1 MIMKL
6 NRLFNDA
13 SPIEIKEFMTDSR
26 LQLKH
31 SLFFCLKGMVH
42 DGHNFIAQAVNN
54 GAVAV
59 VYSDDIDFIEGIEY
73 IKVDNVIYELNRTA
87 SIFFHNPSAKLNMI
101 GVTGTNG
108 KSTIAKTIK
117 ELYSLWKPCGYSG
130 TISIEY
136 GVNKEKPDFTTD
148 ETVPTLKML
157 RRMIKSNMQACVLEV
172 SSQGLDQHRVDA
184 LKFDVTIFT
193 NLTHDHLDYHGN
205 LENYYQAKKRLFS
218 LIKPKGCAIINIDD
232 PYGARLFNEINSRK
246 YSYSIY
252 EDADYQ
258 AKDIVLSPLST
269 KFTLIVQGMT
279 YYLETN
285 FVSEF
290 NLSNLLAIIAA
301 LHQSGFSIDEI
312 SKHLHQLPQVDGRME
327 VIQEG
332 QSFNV
337 IVDYAHTPDGFEK
350 IYQFAQ
356 SITSPNNKII
366 SVFGSAGK
374 RDSKKRPILG
384 SISDKYCQMIVLTEE
399 DPRNESALQIAQ
411 EIATGIKENNYIIV
425 LDRYDAILQALEL
438 ANKNDTVLILA
449 KGNER
454 YITRQFGKEYWMG
467 DDAATIDI
475 LRKVIV
481 QKEEQNDLQP
491 IY

>member
-1 MIMKL
+1 MKL
-6 NRLFNDA
+6 NRLFKDA
-13 SPIEIKEFMTDSR
+13 TPLDIKEFMTDSR
-26 LQLKH
+26 VELKK

-42 DGHNFIAQAVNN
+42 DGHTFVNQAIKN
-54 GAVAV
+54 GAVAI
-59 VYSDDIDFIEGIEY
+59 VYSDDIEFVEGIEY
-73 IKVDNVIYELNRTA
+73 IKVENVVQELNRVA
-87 SIFFHNPSAKLNMI
+87 AIFFQNPSQKLNLI

-117 ELYSLWKPCGYSG
+117 ELYSLWSPCGYSG

-136 GVNKEKPDFTTD
+136 GPNKEKPDFTTD
-148 ETVPTLKML
+148 ETVPLLKML
-157 RRMIKSNMQACVLEV
+157 NRMIKANMKAAALEI

-184 LKFDVTIFT
+184 LNFDIAIFT

-205 LENYYQAKKRLFS
+205 LESYFQAKKRLFT

-232 PYGARLFNEINSRK
+232 AYGARLFNEIETRK
-246 YSYSIY
+246 YSYSIH
-252 EDADYQ
+252 ETADYQ
-258 AKDIVLSPLST
+258 AKDIELSALST
-269 KFTLIVQGMT
+269 KFTLIVQDVE
-279 YYLETN
+279 YQLETN

-290 NLSNLLAIIAA
+290 NLSNLLAVIAS
-301 LHQSGFSIDEI
+301 LHQSGFTIEQVASQLT
-312 SKHLHQLPQVDGRME
+312 HLPQVDGRME

-350 IYQFAQ
+350 IYQFAD
-356 SITSPNNKII
+356 SITPQNNKII

-384 SISDKYCQMIVLTEE
+384 SISDKYCQMIILTEE

-411 EIATGIKENNYIIV
+411 EISNGIKQNNFIIV

-467 DDAATIDI
+467 DDAATKDI
-475 LRKVIV
+475 LKKYIV
-481 QKEEQNDLQP
+481 QKEEQ
-491 IY
+491 I

>member
-1 MIMKL
+1 MKL
-6 NRLFNDA
+6 NRLFKEA

-26 LQLKH
+26 VELKK

-42 DGHNFIAQAVNN
+42 DGHHFISQAINN
-54 GAVAV
+54 GAIAI
-59 VYSDDIDFIEGIEY
+59 VYSDEIEFVDGIEY
-73 IKVDNVIYELNRTA
+73 IKVDSVIDELNRTA
-87 SIFFHNPSAKLNMI
+87 AIFFHNPSAKLNMI

-117 ELYSLWKPCGYSG
+117 EIYSLWQACGYSG

-157 RRMIKSNMQACVLEV
+157 RRMIKADMKACALEV

-184 LKFDVTIFT
+184 LKFDVAIFT

-205 LENYYQAKKRLFS
+205 LENYYQAKKKLFS
-218 LIKPKGCAIINIDD
+218 LVKSKGCSIINVDD
-232 PYGARLFNEINSRK
+232 PYGLRLYNEINTRK

-252 EDADYQ
+252 QEADYQ
-258 AKDIVLSPLST
+258 AKDFILSPLST
-269 KFTLIVQGMT
+269 KFTLVVQNQEFQ
-279 YYLETN
+279 LETN

-290 NLSNLLAIIAA
+290 NLSNLLAVIAA
-301 LHQSGFSIDEI
+301 LHQSGFALEQITEQLA
-312 SKHLHQLPQVDGRME
+312 HLPQVDGRME

-332 QSFNV
+332 QNFNV

-356 SITSPNNKII
+356 SITSANNKII

-384 SISDKYCQMIVLTEE
+384 SISDKYCQMIILTEE
-399 DPRNESALQIAQ
+399 DPRSESALQIAQ
-411 EIATGIKENNYIIV
+411 EIAIGIKENNYIIV
-425 LDRYDAILQALEL
+425 LDRYDAISQALEL
-438 ANKNDTVLILA
+438 ANQNDTVLILA

-454 YITRQFGKEYWMG
+454 YIIRQYGKEYWMG
-467 DDAATIDI
+467 DDAATVDI

-481 QKEEQNDLQP
+481 HKEEQDELQS

>member
-1 MIMKL
+1 MKL

-13 SPIEIKEFMTDSR
+13 PAIEIKEFMTDSR
-26 LQLKH
+26 IEQKN

-42 DGHNFIAQAVNN
+42 DGHHFVHQAIKN
-54 GAVAV
+54 GAIAIVH
-59 VYSDDIDFIEGIEY
+59 SEEIDKVDGIEY
-73 IKVDNVIYELNRTA
+73 IKVNNVIDELNRSA
-87 SIFFHNPSAKLNMI
+87 SIFFHNPSSKLLMF

-117 ELYSLWKPCGYSG
+117 ELLCNWKPSGYSG

-136 GVNKEKPDFTTD
+136 GIHKEKPDFTTD

-157 RRMIKSNMQACVLEV
+157 RRMLKADMEACALEV

-184 LKFDVTIFT
+184 LRFDVAIFT

-205 LENYYQAKKRLFS
+205 LENYYQAKKKLFS
-218 LIKPKGCAIINIDD
+218 LVKPKGCSIVNIDD
-232 PYGARLFNEINSRK
+232 PYGARLFSEINTRK

-252 EDADYQ
+252 NEADYQ
-258 AKDIVLSPLST
+258 AKDIILSPLST
-269 KFTLIVQGMT
+269 KFTLIVSGKEYQ
-279 YYLETN
+279 LETN

-290 NLSNLLAIIAA
+290 NLSNLLAVIAS
-301 LHQSGFSIDEI
+301 LHQNGISIEDMTDYLN
-312 SKHLHQLPQVDGRME
+312 KLPQVDGRME

-332 QSFNV
+332 QKFNV

-350 IYQFAQ
+350 IFEFAQ

-384 SISDKYCQMIVLTEE
+384 SISDKYCQMIILTEE

-411 EIATGIKENNYIIV
+411 EIANGIKENNYIIV
-425 LDRYDAILQALEL
+425 LDRYDAISQALEL
-438 ANKNDTVLILA
+438 ANTNDTVLILA

-454 YITRQFGKEYWMG
+454 YITRQYGKEYWMG
-467 DDAATIDI
+467 DDAAAIDI

>member
-1 MIMKL
+1 MKL
-6 NRLFNDA
+6 NRLFNEA

-26 LQLKH
+26 LELKN

-42 DGHNFIAQAVNN
+42 DGHHFISQAIEK
-54 GAVAV
+54 GAIAI
-59 VYSDDIDFIEGIEY
+59 VYSDDIEFVEGIEY
-73 IKVDNVIYELNRTA
+73 IKVDNVIHELNRTA
-87 SIFFHNPSAKLNMI
+87 SIFFHNPSAKLNLI

-117 ELYSLWKPCGYSG
+117 EIYSLWQPCGYSG

-136 GVNKEKPDFTTD
+136 GVHKEKPDFTTD

-157 RRMIKSNMQACVLEV
+157 RRMIKADMKACALEV

-184 LKFDVTIFT
+184 LKFDITIFT

-205 LENYYQAKKRLFS
+205 LENYYQAKKKLFS
-218 LIKPKGCAIINIDD
+218 LIKPKGCAIVNIDD
-232 PYGARLFNEINSRK
+232 SYGIRLFNEINTRK

-252 EDADYQ
+252 QEADYQ
-258 AKDIVLSPLST
+258 AKDIVLSALST
-269 KFTLIVQGMT
+269 KFTLIVQNT
-279 YYLETN
+279 EYLCETN

-301 LHQSGFSIDEI
+301 LHQSGFSIEQI
-312 SKHLHQLPQVDGRME
+312 TEQLSLLPQVDGRME

-332 QSFNV
+332 QNFNV

-350 IYQFAQ
+350 IYQFAR
-356 SITSPNNKII
+356 SITSSNNKII

-384 SISDKYCQMIVLTEE
+384 SISDKYCQMIILTEE
-399 DPRNESALQIAQ
+399 DPRSESALQIAQ
-411 EIATGIKENNYIIV
+411 EIASGIKENNYIIV
-425 LDRYDAILQALEL
+425 LDRYDAISQALEL

-454 YITRQFGKEYWMG
+454 YITRQYGKEYWMG

-481 QKEEQNDLQP
+481 QEEEQNDLQP
-491 IY
+491 VY

>member
-1 MIMKL
+1 
-6 NRLFNDA
+6 
-13 SPIEIKEFMTDSR
+13 
-26 LQLKH
+26 
-31 SLFFCLKGMVH
+31 V
-42 DGHNFIAQAVNN
+42 
-54 GAVAV
+54 
-59 VYSDDIDFIEGIEY
+59 EGIEY
-73 IKVDNVIYELNRTA
+73 IKVENVVQELNRVA
-87 SIFFHNPSAKLNMI
+87 AIFFKHPSHKLNLI

-117 ELYSLWKPCGYSG
+117 ELYSLWSPCGYSG

-136 GVNKEKPDFTTD
+136 GPNKEKPDFTTD
-148 ETVPTLKML
+148 ETVPLLKML
-157 RRMIKSNMQACVLEV
+157 NRMIKANMKAAALEI

-184 LKFDVTIFT
+184 LNFDIGIFT

-205 LENYYQAKKRLFS
+205 LESYFQAKKRLFT
-218 LIKPKGCAIINIDD
+218 LIKPKGCSIINIDD
-232 PYGARLFNEINSRK
+232 TYGARLFNEIETRK
-246 YSYSIY
+246 YSYSIH
-252 EDADYQ
+252 EKADYQ
-258 AKDIVLSPLST
+258 AKDIELNALST
-269 KFTLIVQGMT
+269 KFTLIVDNVE
-279 YYLETN
+279 YPLETN

-290 NLSNLLAIIAA
+290 NLSNLLAVIAS
-301 LHQSGFSIDEI
+301 LHQSGFSLEQIT
-312 SKHLHQLPQVDGRME
+312 SQLNNLPQVDGRME

-350 IYQFAQ
+350 IYQFAD
-356 SITSPNNKII
+356 SITPANNKII

-384 SISDKYCQMIVLTEE
+384 SISDRYCQMIILTEE

-411 EIATGIKENNYIIV
+411 EISTGIKQNNFIIV

-467 DDAATIDI
+467 DDSAAKDI
-475 LRKVIV
+475 LKKFIV
-481 QKEEQNDLQP
+481 QKEEQL
-491 IY
+491 

>member
-1 MIMKL
+1 
-6 NRLFNDA
+6 
-13 SPIEIKEFMTDSR
+13 
-26 LQLKH
+26 
-31 SLFFCLKGMVH
+31 V
-42 DGHNFIAQAVNN
+42 
-54 GAVAV
+54 
-59 VYSDDIDFIEGIEY
+59 EGIEY
-73 IKVDNVIYELNRTA
+73 IKVENVVQELNRVA
-87 SIFFHNPSAKLNMI
+87 AIFFKHPSHKLNLI

-117 ELYSLWKPCGYSG
+117 ELYSLWSPCGYSG

-136 GVNKEKPDFTTD
+136 GPNKEKPDFTTD
-148 ETVPTLKML
+148 ETVPLLKML
-157 RRMIKSNMQACVLEV
+157 NRMIKANMKAAALEI

-184 LKFDVTIFT
+184 LNFDIGIFT

-205 LENYYQAKKRLFS
+205 LESYFQAKKRLFT
-218 LIKPKGCAIINIDD
+218 LIKPKGCSIINIDD
-232 PYGARLFNEINSRK
+232 TYGARLFNEIETRK
-246 YSYSIY
+246 YSYSIH
-252 EDADYQ
+252 EKADYQ
-258 AKDIVLSPLST
+258 AKDIELNALST
-269 KFTLIVQGMT
+269 KFTLIVDNVE
-279 YYLETN
+279 YPLETN

-290 NLSNLLAIIAA
+290 NLSNLLAVIAS
-301 LHQSGFSIDEI
+301 LHQSGFSLEQIT
-312 SKHLHQLPQVDGRME
+312 SQLNNLPQVDGRME

-350 IYQFAQ
+350 IYQFAD
-356 SITSPNNKII
+356 SITPANNKII

-384 SISDKYCQMIVLTEE
+384 SISDKYCQMIILTEE

-411 EIATGIKENNYIIV
+411 EISTGIKQNNFIIV

-467 DDAATIDI
+467 DDSAAKDI
-475 LRKVIV
+475 LKKFIV
-481 QKEEQNDLQP
+481 QKEEQL
-491 IY
+491 

>member
-1 MIMKL
+1 MKL
-6 NRLFNDA
+6 NRLFKDVA
-13 SPIEIKEFMTDSR
+13 PIEIKDFMTDSR
-26 LQLKH
+26 TELKN

-42 DGHNFIAQAVNN
+42 DGHSFIEQAIKN
-54 GAVAV
+54 GAIAV
-59 VYSDDIDFIEGIEY
+59 VYSDPIEFKTGIVY
-73 IKVDNVIYELNRTA
+73 IKVDNVIQELNRVA
-87 SIFFHNPSAKLNMI
+87 AIFFQNPSQKLNLI

-117 ELYSLWKPCGYSG
+117 EIYSVFSPCGYSG

-136 GVNKEKPDFTTD
+136 GLNREKPDFTTD
-148 ETVPTLKML
+148 ETVPMLKML
-157 RRMIKSNMQACVLEV
+157 KRMLKSGMKAAALEI

-184 LKFDVTIFT
+184 LKFDIAIFT

-205 LENYYQAKKRLFS
+205 LENYFQAKKRLFS
-218 LIKPKGCAIINIDD
+218 LVKPKGCSIINIDD
-232 PYGARLFNEINSRK
+232 PYGARLFNEINTRK
-246 YSYSIY
+246 YSFSIN
-252 EDADYQ
+252 EAADYQ
-258 AKDIVLSPLST
+258 AKDIQLSALST
-269 KFTLIVQGMT
+269 KFTLVVNEKE

-290 NLSNLLAIIAA
+290 NLSNLLAVIAS
-301 LHQSGFSIDEI
+301 LHQSGFSIEEI
-312 SKHLHQLPQVDGRME
+312 SSQLNCLPQVDGRME

-332 QSFNV
+332 QNFNV

-350 IYQFAQ
+350 IYQFAS
-356 SITSPNNKII
+356 SITAPNNKII

-399 DPRNESALQIAQ
+399 DPRNESALHIAQ
-411 EIATGIKENNYIIV
+411 EIAMGIKNNNHIIV

-475 LRKVIV
+475 LRKKNV
-481 QKEEQNDLQP
+481 QKEEQDDIQS
-491 IY
+491 IH

>member
-1 MIMKL
+1 MKL
-6 NRLFNDA
+6 NRLFKDA
-13 SPIEIKEFMTDSR
+13 TPLDIKEFMTDSR
-26 LQLKH
+26 VELKK

-42 DGHNFIAQAVNN
+42 DGHTFVNQAIKN
-54 GAVAV
+54 GAVAI
-59 VYSDDIDFIEGIEY
+59 VYSDEIEFEEGIEY
-73 IKVDNVIYELNRTA
+73 IKVENVVQELNRVA
-87 SIFFHNPSAKLNMI
+87 AIFFQNPSQKLNLI

-117 ELYSLWKPCGYSG
+117 ELYSLWSPCGYSG

-136 GVNKEKPDFTTD
+136 GPNKEKPDFTTD
-148 ETVPTLKML
+148 ETVPLLKML
-157 RRMIKSNMQACVLEV
+157 NRMIKANMKAAALEI

-184 LKFDVTIFT
+184 LNFDIAIFT

-205 LENYYQAKKRLFS
+205 LESYFQAKKRLFT
-218 LIKPKGCAIINIDD
+218 LIKPKGCSIINIDD
-232 PYGARLFNEINSRK
+232 AYGARLFNEIESRK
-246 YSYSIY
+246 YSYSIN
-252 EDADYQ
+252 ETADYQ
-258 AKDIVLSPLST
+258 AKDIELSALST
-269 KFTLIVQGMT
+269 KFTLIVQDME
-279 YYLETN
+279 YHLETN

-290 NLSNLLAIIAA
+290 NLSNLLAVIAS
-301 LHQSGFSIDEI
+301 LHQSGFTIEQI
-312 SKHLHQLPQVDGRME
+312 SEQLTHLPQVDGRME

-350 IYQFAQ
+350 IYQFAD
-356 SITSPNNKII
+356 SITPPNNKII

-384 SISDKYCQMIVLTEE
+384 SISDKYCQMIILTEE

-411 EIATGIKENNYIIV
+411 EISNGIKQNNFIIV

-467 DDAATIDI
+467 DDSATKDI
-475 LRKVIV
+475 LKKYIV
-481 QKEEQNDLQP
+481 QKEEQL
-491 IY
+491 

>member
-1 MIMKL
+1 MKL
-6 NRLFNDA
+6 NRLFKDA
-13 SPIEIKEFMTDSR
+13 TPLDIKEFMTDSR
-26 LQLKH
+26 IELKK

-42 DGHNFIAQAVNN
+42 DGHTFVNQAIKN
-54 GAVAV
+54 GAIAV
-59 VYSDDIDFIEGIEY
+59 VYSDEIEFVEGIEY
-73 IKVDNVIYELNRTA
+73 IKVENVVQELNRVA
-87 SIFFHNPSAKLNMI
+87 AIFFKHPSHKLNLI

-117 ELYSLWKPCGYSG
+117 ELYSLWSPCGYSG

-136 GVNKEKPDFTTD
+136 GPNKEKPDFTTD
-148 ETVPTLKML
+148 ETVPLLKML
-157 RRMIKSNMQACVLEV
+157 NRMIKANMKAAALEI

-184 LKFDVTIFT
+184 LNFDIGIFT

-205 LENYYQAKKRLFS
+205 LESYFQAKKRLFT
-218 LIKPKGCAIINIDD
+218 LIKPKGCSIINIDD
-232 PYGARLFNEINSRK
+232 TYGARLFNEIETRK
-246 YSYSIY
+246 YSYSIH
-252 EDADYQ
+252 EKADYQ
-258 AKDIVLSPLST
+258 AKDIELNALST
-269 KFTLIVQGMT
+269 KFTLIVDNVE
-279 YYLETN
+279 YPLETN

-290 NLSNLLAIIAA
+290 NLSNLLAVIAS
-301 LHQSGFSIDEI
+301 LHQSGFSLEQIT
-312 SKHLHQLPQVDGRME
+312 SQLNNLPQVDGRME

-350 IYQFAQ
+350 IYQFAD
-356 SITSPNNKII
+356 SITPANNKII

-384 SISDKYCQMIVLTEE
+384 SISDKYCQMIILTEE

-411 EIATGIKENNYIIV
+411 EISTGIKQNNFIIV

-467 DDAATIDI
+467 DDSAAKDI
-475 LRKVIV
+475 LKKFIV
-481 QKEEQNDLQP
+481 QKEEQL
-491 IY
+491 